1 MRVPAPTWTATT
13 DAYCGEMKRGR
24 HPTEV
29 SRASRA
35 EAEPPAQLPLLSPV
49 DDDSAC
55 RTPSWNGRTGS
66 CGREVWRPAGR
77 SLERDSPPAC
87 AERLAKSVP
96 RPAARCDHGREG
108 FARPR
113 TFALP
118 SEESRGEG
126 NPGGG
131 VEKPI
136 VAMTRTAESIYRGE
150 VVQRFGKL
158 RVR

>member
-66 CGREVWRPAGR
+66 CGGREVWRPGGLCAGR
-77 SLERDSPPAC
+77 LSKGTRRRSAQSVSPNPCPGQRHGATTVARDSRAREPSPCPPRNREGKAPVHH
-87 AERLAKSVP
+87 RSPVTWVWSRPDLHSVF
-96 RPAARCDHGREG
+96 RPA
-108 FARPR
+108 P
-113 TFALP
+113 
-118 SEESRGEG
+118 
-126 NPGGG
+126 
-131 VEKPI
+131 
-136 VAMTRTAESIYRGE
+136 
-150 VVQRFGKL
+150 
-158 RVR
+158 